1 MGGVCAPRPDSD
13 LTLPRGV
20 LTDSLRGVM
29 VAEDVESL
37 QATTSK
43 LAQLLV
49 QSRAS
54 HGAYGVSKVISFT
67 LLGLLLVRRAYQ
79 PAPTWVTPDVL
90 RGVHGL
96 AYATSLVALAFCWI
110 RIYPVLAEAWLWGKE
125 GRLGNAPSND
135 PHAEDGSGAERIGGD
150 AALQEA

>member
-29 VAEDVESL
+29 VAEGVEPF

-49 QSRAS
+49 
-54 HGAYGVSKVISFT
+54 
-67 LLGLLLVRRAYQ
+67 
-79 PAPTWVTPDVL
+79 
-90 RGVHGL
+90 
-96 AYATSLVALAFCWI
+96 
-110 RIYPVLAEAWLWGKE
+110 
-125 GRLGNAPSND
+125 
-135 PHAEDGSGAERIGGD
+135 
-150 AALQEA
+150 